1 MILEKFKEAIDKG
14 NQFGALLTDLSKA
27 FDCIDHKLLIA
38 KLYEFGVSSSAL
50 NIISSYL
57 KHRTQRTKINDC
69 FSTRSNIEYCVPQGS
84 ILGPL
89 LFNINMIDLFYECEE
104 NDITNYADDTTTYS
118 CDIHIPTVISEL
130 QDISTKVFNWFG
142 NNHMKANP
150 GKCHLLLSTKSPE
163 VVSIDG
169 IQITSS
175 TAETLLGITIDSELN
190 FENHLSAICNK
201 VSRKINAL
209 GRIANYMPLEKRRI
223 VMKTF
228 IESQFN
234 YCPLI
239 WMFHS
244 RTINNKINRLHERAL
259 RIVYSDFK
267 SSFEGLLMKDNSF
280 SIHERNTQSL
290 AIEICKFLN
299 GLSPSFLNNVFH
311 KNISDSYDLRNHKE
325 LYSRNP
331 KTVRYGTE
339 TVSYIAPKIWSK
351 VPETIKMSS
360 SLESFK
366 TKIRKW
372 KPECDCRL
380 CTTYLHHVGFVNVI

>member
-1 MILEKFKEAIDKG
+1 
-14 NQFGALLTDLSKA
+14 
-27 FDCIDHKLLIA
+27 
-38 KLYEFGVSSSAL
+38 
-50 NIISSYL
+50 
-57 KHRTQRTKINDC
+57 
-69 FSTRSNIEYCVPQGS
+69 
-84 ILGPL
+84 
-89 LFNINMIDLFYECEE
+89 
-104 NDITNYADDTTTYS
+104 
-118 CDIHIPTVISEL
+118 
-130 QDISTKVFNWFG
+130 
-142 NNHMKANP
+142 MKANQ

-209 GRIANYMPLEKRRI
+209 GRIANSMSLEKRRI

-267 SSFEGLLMKDNSF
+267 SFFEGLHMKDNSF
-280 SIHERNTQSL
+280 SIHERNIQSL
-290 AIEICKFLN
+290 AKEIYKFLN

-311 KNISDSYDLRNHKE
+311 KNISNSYDTRNHKKFD
-325 LYSRNP
+325 SRNP
-331 KTVRYGTE
+331 RKVRYGTE
-339 TVSYIAPKIWSK
+339 TTSYIARKIWSK
-351 VPETIKMSS
+351 VAKTMKMRS

-366 TKIRKW
+366 TKIR
-372 KPECDCRL
+372 L
-380 CTTYLHHVGFVNVI
+380 VGAWFADYIVRQIHNFR

>member
-1 MILEKFKEAIDKG
+1 
-14 NQFGALLTDLSKA
+14 
-27 FDCIDHKLLIA
+27 
-38 KLYEFGVSSSAL
+38 
-50 NIISSYL
+50 
-57 KHRTQRTKINDC
+57 
-69 FSTRSNIEYCVPQGS
+69 
-84 ILGPL
+84 
-89 LFNINMIDLFYECEE
+89 
-104 NDITNYADDTTTYS
+104 
-118 CDIHIPTVISEL
+118 
-130 QDISTKVFNWFG
+130 
-142 NNHMKANP
+142 MKANQ

-169 IQITSS
+169 IQITFS

-209 GRIANYMPLEKRRI
+209 GRIVNYMSLEKRRI

-267 SSFEGLLMKDNSF
+267 SFFEGLHMKDNSF
-280 SIHERNTQSL
+280 SIHERNIQSL
-290 AIEICKFLN
+290 AKEIYKFLN

-311 KNISDSYDLRNHKE
+311 KNISNSYDTRNHKKFD
-325 LYSRNP
+325 SRNP
-331 KTVRYGTE
+331 RKVRYGTE
-339 TVSYIAPKIWSK
+339 TTSYIARKIWSK
-351 VPETIKMSS
+351 VAKTMKMRS

-366 TKIRKW
+366 TKIR
-372 KPECDCRL
+372 L
-380 CTTYLHHVGFVNVI
+380 VGAWFADYIVRQIHNFR

>member
-1 MILEKFKEAIDKG
+1 MDKEAIDRG
-14 NQFGALLTDLSKA
+14 NRFGALLTDLSKA

-38 KLYEFGVSSSAL
+38 KLSEYGVSSSAL
-50 NIISSYL
+50 NVISSYL
-57 KHRTQRTKINDC
+57 KYRTQRTKINDC
-69 FSTRSNIEYCVPQGS
+69 FSTRSNIEYGVPQGS

-89 LFNINMIDLFYECEE
+89 LFNINMIDLFHECEE
-104 NDITNYADDTTTYS
+104 NDIANYADDTTPYS
-118 CDIHIPTVISEL
+118 CGTDIPTVISEL

-150 GKCHLLLSTKSPE
+150 GKCHQLLSTKSPY
-163 VVSIDG
+163 VVSTHV

-209 GRIANYMPLEKRRI
+209 GRITKHMPLEKRRI

-234 YCPLI
+234 YCSLI

-259 RIVYSDFK
+259 RIGYSDFK
-267 SSFEGLLMKDNSF
+267 STFEGLLRKDNSF
-280 SIHERNTQSL
+280 SIHERNIQSL
-290 AIEICKFLN
+290 AIEIYKFLN
-299 GLSPSFLNNVFH
+299 GLSPQF
-311 KNISDSYDLRNHKE
+311 
-325 LYSRNP
+325 
-331 KTVRYGTE
+331 
-339 TVSYIAPKIWSK
+339 SK
-351 VPETIKMSS
+351 
-360 SLESFK
+360 
-366 TKIRKW
+366 
-372 KPECDCRL
+372 
-380 CTTYLHHVGFVNVI
+380 